1 MKFFS
6 AFGQSTNLEK
16 AIEQAVY
23 PLNEAYDIGFL
34 FCSGLYPDVHLAS
47 QYLKKHLHVNTVI
60 GCTCTGLVTKKQ
72 EIAGDVAGVSL
83 LLGQAAK
90 GNFQSHHIIPEE
102 LKSLSNKEAIYDMLD
117 IFPHE
122 HPSFILLADP
132 YTFDAGSFISLL
144 ANAYP
149 GEEIIGGLASG
160 RTESRSDYVF
170 HNDQAYDKGATLLTI
185 RNVKMQT
192 RVTHGCLP
200 LGDPFFI
207 TDAKQNVIKKLAG
220 KDPWPLLNE
229 LVEETTPELRLL
241 SKHGVFAGLAD
252 NEKQA
257 ESSNYLIRSVM
268 AADPETG
275 RIAVGG
281 PVQTGQL
288 VQFHVR
294 SGRKSAEDLV
304 SLCKGLPDSKAILS
318 FNCNGR
324 AEHGSPTNNDD
335 AKLIHKTLPGVALS
349 GFQCAGEIGPLLD
362 QPALHTFTNCMAFF
376 SED

>member
-16 AIEQAVY
+16 AIQQATEQ
-23 PLNEAYDIGFL
+23 LNDSYDIGFL

-47 QYLKKHLHVNTVI
+47 QYVHKYLQVSTVI

-83 LLGQAAK
+83 LLGQAGQ
-90 GNFQSHHIIPEE
+90 GNFQSYHILPDE
-102 LKSLSNKEAIYDMLD
+102 LKSLNNKADMYDMLD

-132 YTFDAGSFISLL
+132 YTFDTGSFISLL
-144 ANAYP
+144 ADAYP

-170 HNDQAYDKGATLLTI
+170 NNDSAYDQGATLLTI
-185 RNVKMQT
+185 RNVKVRT

-200 LGDPFFI
+200 LGDVFFI

-229 LVEETTPELRLL
+229 LVEDSTPELRLL

-257 ESSNYLIRSVM
+257 DSSNFLIRSVM

-294 SGRKSAEDLV
+294 SGRRSAEDLV
-304 SLCKGLPDSKAILS
+304 SLCKDLSKSKAVLS

-335 AKLIHKTLPGVALS
+335 AKLIHKTLPGIALS
-349 GFQCAGEIGPLLD
+349 GFQCAGEIGPLYN

-376 SED
+376 SEE